1 MVKPTAIHFPNLTAW
16 LRVALAAC
24 LSLPMLAWSATSID
38 AVRYWPASDYSRLTL
53 ESSKPLTYKLFT
65 LNNPERLVI
74 DLENVEPSAAMQEL
88 AGKIGS
94 GDPWIAGLR
103 AGMNRPGVMRL
114 VLDLR
119 GEVKP
124 TVFSLKPVGEYGN
137 RLVLDVSP
145 AKPQDDPINAAANGQ
160 IPDSKPDNKADIA
173 KAEPVK
179 PNVTAQ
185 IDEAPSSDKYIRL
198 EKPGKKPQFQMA
210 RLIAVVIDPGHGGED
225 PGAHGVNG
233 TLEKNITLEI
243 AKRVKTKID
252 ALENTRAVLTRDSD
266 YFIPLAERVDKARRL
281 NADLFV
287 SIHADAFIRPD
298 ARGSSVFMLS
308 EHGATSAA
316 ARWLAKKENDADMV
330 GGVNVG
336 VQDKNLARTLIDLS
350 QTVTNDDSR
359 RLGKAVL
366 SEISDVNRL
375 HKGHIEEAGFA
386 VLKAPDI
393 PSILVETA
401 FISNPE
407 EEKRLNNDA
416 YQDKMAS
423 AIVAGIKKYFASN
436 PATIRAKLALSACVI
451 LPGSYPDWL
460 LEQMATT

>member
-1 MVKPTAIHFPNLTAW
+1 MVKPTARQFSNLTVW

-24 LSLPMLAWSATSID
+24 LSIPMLAWSATSID

-53 ESSKPLTYKLFT
+53 ESSKPLSYKLFT
-65 LNNPERLVI
+65 LSNPERLVI
-74 DLENVEPSAAMQEL
+74 DLEDVEPSAAMQEL
-88 AGKIGS
+88 AGKIGP
-94 GDPWIAGLR
+94 GDPWIARLR

-124 TVFSLKPVGEYGN
+124 IVFNLKPAGEYGN
-137 RLVLDVSP
+137 RLVLDVYP
-145 AKPQDDPINAAANGQ
+145 AKPQDDAINAAANGQ
-160 IPDSKPDNKADIA
+160 VPDSRPESKTDVVKL
-173 KAEPVK
+173 EPVK

-185 IDEAPSSDKYIRL
+185 TDDTPTPDKYIRL
-198 EKPGKKPQFQMA
+198 EKPGKKPQFQVT
-210 RLIAVVIDPGHGGED
+210 RLITVVIDPGHGGED
-225 PGAHGVNG
+225 PGAHGANG
-233 TLEKNITLEI
+233 TLEKNVTLEI
-243 AKRVKTKID
+243 AKRVKAKID
-252 ALENTRAVLTRDSD
+252 ALENTRAVLTRDTD
-266 YFIPLAERVDKARRL
+266 YFIPLAERVNKARRV

-308 EHGATSAA
+308 EHGASSAA
-316 ARWLAKKENDADMV
+316 ARWLAKNENDADMV

-336 VQDKNLARTLIDLS
+336 VKDKNLARTLIDLS
-350 QTVTNDDSR
+350 QTATNDDSR

-366 SEISDVNRL
+366 GEISDINRL

-407 EEKRLNNDA
+407 EEKRLNDDA

-451 LPGSYPDWL
+451 LPNSYPDWL
-460 LEQMATT
+460 LEQRATS